1 MDRALLHLVYAF
13 GGYGILLY
21 ILVTTLIAGLLSF
34 LIGLERQLRGE
45 AAGIRTHALL
55 SIGCSLLMTISVWAI
70 RIADGSIE
78 IAHGAM
84 QEIDTSLNYDT
95 SRIAA
100 AVVTGIGFLGGGV
113 IIKDK
118 FDVKGLAT
126 AGKLW
131 ICAAIGLCCGAGF
144 VMEAV
149 IATAVTIFTLL
160 LLGRLLAVIDSKC
173 PSVTVHAKAGYPV
186 VERMRDFAERNGM
199 VFRFANI
206 FACDD
211 GGTKARITFAYRTDP
226 MMLRYLC
233 EQFSEDENILSAEP
247 TKKTPKT
254 GKE

>member
-21 ILVTTLIAGLLSF
+21 ILVTTLIAGVLSF

-45 AAGIRTHALL
+45 
-55 SIGCSLLMTISVWAI
+55 
-70 RIADGSIE
+70 
-78 IAHGAM
+78 
-84 QEIDTSLNYDT
+84 
-95 SRIAA
+95 A

-126 AGKLW
+126 AGTLW